1 MCSGN
6 VVHTSKVRNAITLC
20 CHVKNHKKY
29 KAHVKNNFYVKY
41 LPFVQI
47 DTGSMRNWEIWM
59 DYKRKLMAYLNFM
72 ERR

>member
-6 VVHTSKVRNAITLC
+6 VVDTSKVRNAITLC

-47 DTGSMRNWEIWM
+47 DTDENMINL
-59 DYKRKLMAYLNFM
+59 KLDII
-72 ERR
+72 RD

>member
-6 VVHTSKVRNAITLC
+6 VVDTSKVRNAITLC

-29 KAHVKNNFYVKY
+29 KAHVKNNFYLKY

-47 DTGSMRNWEIWM
+47 DTDENLINI
-59 DYKRKLMAYLNFM
+59 KT
-72 ERR
+72 